1 MLKKELDNQTDIDG
15 QIEAVK
21 EKLETQILETERL
34 CRELECPNE
43 GDRLRHDTGE
53 DLSEE
58 DLTAKLATLE
68 RLLQKKKEILM
79 TKSLEVKEVHVRTQ
93 QQEEAKQEWTN
104 VTQTVLND
112 INDYQ
117 GRLQQK
123 KRLQMAQQSELCI
136 YNEIISACKTKVQE
150 LEHDIELRKE
160 LAISNSR
167 KNEEREDSPLPRNDS
182 TPPSNQRPTAYL
194 PVMDE
199 NDENETLNVPR
210 PYGGL
215 APFKAGKIVVGSP
228 ELYRLKQAYN

>member
-43 GDRLRHDTGE
+43 GDRLRQDTGE

-93 QQEEAKQEWTN
+93 QQ
-104 VTQTVLND
+104 
-112 INDYQ
+112 
-117 GRLQQK
+117 
-123 KRLQMAQQSELCI
+123 
-136 YNEIISACKTKVQE
+136 
-150 LEHDIELRKE
+150 
-160 LAISNSR
+160 
-167 KNEEREDSPLPRNDS
+167 
-182 TPPSNQRPTAYL
+182 
-194 PVMDE
+194 
-199 NDENETLNVPR
+199 
-210 PYGGL
+210 
-215 APFKAGKIVVGSP
+215 
-228 ELYRLKQAYN
+228 